1 MHYYTGDTLVRLERP
16 AEAEYHLLRELRSYP
31 QQVRARG
38 ALAALYHEMGRDD
51 EAGEVLETMLRISP
65 TPEAY
70 SLAARLWTT
79 FGSPSQA
86 AAVRA
91 EAARSSIGRR
101 TVPPAASQ

>member
-1 MHYYTGDTLVRLERP
+1 
-16 AEAEYHLLRELRSYP
+16 
-31 QQVRARG
+31 
-38 ALAALYHEMGRDD
+38 
-51 EAGEVLETMLRISP
+51 MLRISP

-79 FGSPSQA
+79 FGNPSQA